1 MRFLQCPARKVEF
14 ATLTTGGSIQGQEQL
29 TIPQH
34 KCSHP
39 DCKIPSNGQFS
50 RGLKDIKAR
59 MRKDGDDF
67 WVGLSNDRSVKL
79 KLVLEG

>member
-1 MRFLQCPARKVEF
+1 MRFLQCPARQVDS
-14 ATLTTGGSIQGQEQL
+14 ATLTTSGSDQGQDQL
-29 TIPQH
+29 SVSQH

-39 DCKIPSNGQFS
+39 DCKIPSDGGFT

-67 WVGLSNDRSVKL
+67 WVGFNKDRSVKL